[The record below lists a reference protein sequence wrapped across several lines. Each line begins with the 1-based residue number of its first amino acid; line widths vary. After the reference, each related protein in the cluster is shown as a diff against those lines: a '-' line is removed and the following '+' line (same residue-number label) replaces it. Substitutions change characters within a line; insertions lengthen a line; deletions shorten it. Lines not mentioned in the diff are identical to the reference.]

1 MKLELDHIA
10 VAGES
15 LEEAV
20 AHAEAAVGMPLLP
33 GGEHPRY
40 GTHNQLLGL
49 GRGLYLEAIAID
61 PAAPPPEGARWFGLD
76 DFRGPARLD
85 KWICR
90 VSDMDAA
97 LNALPMAGK
106 PVDLERGRLRWVMS
120 VPEDGRLPYDGVFPA
135 LIEWKSPVPAGAILS
150 ASGTQLE
157 KLEVIH
163 PEAKALEALL
173 GPHLDAPLVSFISGP
188 KPGLRA
194 ELRTA
199 QGQRRILQ

>member
-1 MKLELDHIA
+1 
-10 VAGES
+10 
-15 LEEAV
+15 
-20 AHAEAAVGMPLLP
+20 
-33 GGEHPRY
+33 
-40 GTHNQLLGL
+40 
-49 GRGLYLEAIAID
+49 
-61 PAAPPPEGARWFGLD
+61 
-76 DFRGPARLD
+76 
-85 KWICR
+85 
-90 VSDMDAA
+90 MDAA

-173 GPHLDAPLVSFISGP
+173 GPHLDAPLVSFVSGP